1 LILLKNF
8 ESVWDFGYPKRIHCQ
23 IRFDTPQDGAIHVT
37 PTKALISLDNVQ
49 NALRYRE
56 PEKRK
61 NGLSI
66 KINHLT
72 EITKP

>member
-1 LILLKNF
+1 LNPFGILAIRNGFTAKSALTH
-8 ESVWDFGYPKRIHCQ
+8 PK
-23 IRFDTPQDGAIHVT
+23 DGAIHVT
-37 PTKALISLDNVQ
+37 PTKALISLDNAP